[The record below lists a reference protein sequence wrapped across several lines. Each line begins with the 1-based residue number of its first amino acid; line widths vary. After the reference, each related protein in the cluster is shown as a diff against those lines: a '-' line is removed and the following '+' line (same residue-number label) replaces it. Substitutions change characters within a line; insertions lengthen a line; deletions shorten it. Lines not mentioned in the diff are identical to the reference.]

1 MRYDVF
7 IGMYDLVLVSYICRL
22 SLDRFVCGSAAADI
36 YIEPSFFAA
45 AGLDVMKA
53 PETLS

>member
-7 IGMYDLVLVSYICRL
+7 IGMYDLVLVSHICRL